1 MNDTEATPLFEN
13 LSPAARESIEEA
25 MLPNSYPAG
34 AVLFAEGDIPQG
46 VYIVRRGHV
55 KLTICDRDGR
65 TVILRLAG
73 PGEALGVAAS
83 VTGRLYEATALV
95 QEYSETIFIHRRDL
109 RLNMRTH
116 GELALWA
123 TQQISMDYNATLH
136 DIRGLLLGS
145 ASGKLARLLV
155 GWIDPK
161 ATPQAACKLKVSL
174 THEEI
179 GQMIGTSRE
188 TVTRLMGDFKRQH
201 LIEQSGATL
210 TIPSR
215 VALEHLIPL

>member
-1 MNDTEATPLFEN
+1 MVSVLRGGKHHRAGLPLLGFRHTLCGNE
-13 LSPAARESIEEA
+13 
-25 MLPNSYPAG
+25 
-34 AVLFAEGDIPQG
+34 DQ
-46 VYIVRRGHV
+46 VRTSNRSE
-55 KLTICDRDGR
+55 R
-65 TVILRLAG
+65 T
-73 PGEALGVAAS
+73 S
-83 VTGRLYEATALV
+83 C
-95 QEYSETIFIHRRDL
+95 
-109 RLNMRTH
+109 
-116 GELALWA
+116 
-123 TQQISMDYNATLH
+123 LH